1 VARRIRAGQRSEL
14 RHPPGTPHSPPTT
27 AMPAITGVVGAA
39 SLGVRGLVDGPRQ
52 PTRVIAAFPSAVY
65 LELANR
71 ATEPKV
77 LALVA
82 PTAARL
88 PNAVVVSRVAGR
100 TAAASGRRGASPGAA
115 QPGGKSPVPA
125 PDQSQ
130 EFFSGVGQG
139 DEGWAG
145 SGAAQAGPLWVP
157 VRRWWDPSPVLG
169 PLSRA
174 RLEHGHAAMRAARDA
189 ATRRPGLDGHPAP
202 EALAACCAGGD
213 LAGAVEVAEG
223 LVGLGPGLTPSGDDV
238 LGGLLIALRLLGGVI
253 PGGTK
258 AVWLADWLGAAVTS
272 FARERTTPLSAT
284 LLHCAAR
291 GQAAAEVAAVLHGF
305 AGQEPLVPAIRKL
318 LATGR
323 NSGADLAWGL
333 TAGCRAALA
342 LLS

>member
-1 VARRIRAGQRSEL
+1 MRS
-14 RHPPGTPHSPPTT
+14 
-27 AMPAITGVVGAA
+27 
-39 SLGVRGLVDGPRQ
+39 LVDGPRR
-52 PTRVIAAFPSAVY
+52 PARVIAAFGSAVY
-65 LELANR
+65 LELRDKAP
-71 ATEPKV
+71 EPRV

-82 PTAARL
+82 PAAARL
-88 PNAVVVSRVAGR
+88 PNAVVVATVGGR
-100 TAAASGRRGASPGAA
+100 AAVAASHRGGPAGGASHS
-115 QPGGKSPVPA
+115 GKHPVPE
-125 PDQSQ
+125 PDRSE
-130 EFFSGVGQG
+130 EFFSAVGQG
-139 DEGWAG
+139 DDGWAG

-169 PLSRA
+169 PLSRV
-174 RLEHGHAAMRAARDA
+174 RLGHAHAALQAALEAAARK
-189 ATRRPGLDGHPAP
+189 PGLDGHPGP
-202 EALAACCAGGD
+202 QALAACCATGD
-213 LAGAVEVAEG
+213 LAGAAEIAEG

-272 FARERTTPLSAT
+272 FAGERTTPLSAT

-305 AGQEPLVPAIRKL
+305 AGQEPLLPAIRKL
-318 LATGR
+318 LATGQT
-323 NSGADLAWGL
+323 SGADVAWGL